1 MKESGKVKVLW
12 NSKPQSGSMFP
23 QDYLDM
29 VGLSGMFPRVEVYL
43 IQGSAVGM
51 LEKPPM
57 EGQWWPTSD

>member
-1 MKESGKVKVLW
+1 MINKSY
-12 NSKPQSGSMFP
+12 SMFP
-23 QDYLDM
+23 KDYLDM

-57 EGQWWPTSD
+57 EG

>member
-1 MKESGKVKVLW
+1 
-12 NSKPQSGSMFP
+12 MFP

>member
-1 MKESGKVKVLW
+1 MKLMLRKESDGGQCNCCEMINK
-12 NSKPQSGSMFP
+12 SYSMFP
-23 QDYLDM
+23 KDYLDM

-57 EGQWWPTSD
+57 EG